1 MHHVLMLMP
10 LLALVLF
17 LVLPW
22 PYALVAY
29 ILIVGISLLG
39 YWKVL
44 QALRRPPVTGRKA
57 MIGGR
62 AEVIRSKPG
71 ESEVR
76 YRGET
81 WQATSNQA
89 LRPGQEVIIKDI
101 EGLML
106 HVAPAP
112 QPAEEQHSR
121 QAD

>member
-10 LLALVLF
+10 PLALVLF

-22 PYALVAY
+22 PYALAAY
-29 ILIVGISLLG
+29 VLIVSVSLLG

-57 MIGGR
+57 MIGAR
-62 AEVIRSKPG
+62 AEVTRSKPG

-89 LRPGQEVIIKDI
+89 LLPGQEVIIEDI
-101 EGLML
+101 EGLTL
-106 HVAPAP
+106 RVVPLS
-112 QPAEEQHSR
+112 QRAEEQHSR